1 MTIKIPKKG
10 EKAEWI
16 RPFDVDGDTSK
27 YNTPD
32 IKPVINPVINPVQP
46 QASSLTIANINPRE
60 YIQVGMNGLNGTPVV
75 ISAYELQ
82 GSNNKNYEDAH
93 KFVLKQ
99 GLYVPTPKIF
109 MIHFRKVINAA
120 KGNGTLRYADGSFVT
135 NSEIEEMYKHLTTNY
150 KDIFGKGYP
159 GAWTWLNG
167 RFVEGTGC
175 LSLDLETITGLNQD
189 DTLRTD
195 TEPLENCLNKDIF
208 VEPIFNRQ
216 GFPKSIHNSQTYL
229 AGENIKFWYPRK
241 GSVARFYAGSDGAYL
256 DCYWYPTNTNPSLG
270 VFGCAE
276 GAGSP
281 KNSTSVNINNLE

>member
-46 QASSLTIANINPRE
+46 QASNLTIANINPRE
-60 YIQVGMNGLNGTPVV
+60 YIQVGIDGLNGTPIV

-82 GSNNKNYEDAH
+82 GSNDKNYEDAH

-109 MIHFRKVINAA
+109 MTHFKNVVAA
-120 KGNGTLRYADGSFVT
+120 QKRNRTLNYADGSQVPS
-135 NSEIEEMYKHLTTNY
+135 SEVEEMYKHLTTNH
-150 KDIFGKGYP
+150 KNVLGGSDAGV
-159 GAWTWLNG
+159 WTWLNG
-167 RFVEGTGC
+167 KFVHGTGC
-175 LSLDLETITGLNQD
+175 LSLDLETITGLNPD
-189 DTLRTD
+189 NTLRRD
-195 TEPLENCLNKDIF
+195 FEPLELCLINDIF
-208 VEPIFNRQ
+208 VDLVFNRQ
-216 GFPKSIHNSQTYL
+216 GFPKSVYRSEIYL
-229 AGENIKFWYPRK
+229 GGKNIKFKYPRQDCIAAFGANSAGATLCCN
-241 GSVARFYAGSDGAYL
+241 GSPAGTDS
-256 DCYWYPTNTNPSLG
+256 NLG

-276 GAGSP
+276 GA
-281 KNSTSVNINNLE
+281 TSQKI

>member
-1 MTIKIPKKG
+1 MTIKLPKKG

-32 IKPVINPVINPVQP
+32 VKPITNPVQP

-109 MIHFRKVINAA
+109 MTHFKNVIDARTGNAQ
-120 KGNGTLRYADGSFVT
+120 LRYSDGSDVP
-135 NSEIEEMYKHLTTNY
+135 SGEVKEMYKHLTTNH
-150 KDIFGKGYP
+150 KNVFGRSDAGV
-159 GAWTWLNG
+159 WTWLNAK
-167 RFVEGTGC
+167 FVQGTGC
-175 LSLDLETITGLNQD
+175 LSLDLETITGLNPD
-189 DTLRTD
+189 NTLRRD
-195 TEPLENCLNKDIF
+195 FEPLEGCMDRDTF
-208 VEPIFNRQ
+208 VELDLTKQGIPKFADTSDKYKAGKNVYLYHPRQ
-216 GFPKSIHNSQTYL
+216 DC
-229 AGENIKFWYPRK
+229 
-241 GSVARFYAGSDGAYL
+241 VARFVADSDRAGFG
-256 DCYWYPTNTNPSLG
+256 CYWDPTYTDPSLG

-276 GAGSP
+276 GATSQ
-281 KNSTSVNINNLE
+281 KN